1 MIASDYLSL
10 ILEFVAAVLGFVYVY
25 LIATHK
31 SSGWIFGI
39 ASASFYALFFYR
51 MNTWGLFSQQIAYF
65 ILGFYGLFTWSDQ
78 KEPLPITSIGKSI
91 WNWVFW
97 FLLLGFLFFG
107 LLQWFGRDTL
117 RWQFS
122 FDLLKNWRFI
132 LDAQFFVFS
141 LLATWLTTRKV
152 LENWLVWIVVNIVGV
167 IWFSTEHWWS
177 TAILYFAYLLLAFN
191 GFRKWK
197 KQLSA

>member
-1 MIASDYLSL
+1 MVGFDFLSPL
-10 ILEFVAAVLGFVYVY
+10 LELVAAILGFIYVY
-25 LIATHK
+25 LIATEK
-31 SSGWIFGI
+31 SVGWIFGI
-39 ASASFYALFFYR
+39 FSSFFYALFFYN
-51 MNTWGLFSQQIAYF
+51 MHTWGLFSQQIAYI
-65 ILGFYGLFTWSDQ
+65 ILGFYGLATWSAK
-78 KEPLPITSIGKSI
+78 KEALPVRSTGKSI
-91 WNWVFW
+91 WIWVLLS
-97 FLLLGFLFFG
+97 FLIGLLFLFIVLWVEQG
-107 LLQWFGRDTL
+107 IKL
-117 RWQFS
+117 QFS
-122 FDLLKNWRFI
+122 INFFMAWREA

-197 KQLSA
+197 RALSV

>member
-1 MIASDYLSL
+1 MVGFDFLSPL
-10 ILEFVAAVLGFVYVY
+10 LELFAAILGFIYVY
-25 LIATHK
+25 LIATEK
-31 SSGWIFGI
+31 SVGWIFGI
-39 ASASFYALFFYR
+39 ASAFLYAMFFYR
-51 MNTWGLFSQQIAYF
+51 MDTWGLFSQQIAYVV
-65 ILGFYGLFTWSDQ
+65 LGFYGLATWSAK
-78 KEPLPITSIGKSI
+78 KETLPVQTIGKTI
-91 WNWVFW
+91 WKWVLIS
-97 FLLLGFLFFG
+97 FLFGLGFVFLMKLVG
-107 LLQWFGRDTL
+107 ASKNNSSIVATGREL
-117 RWQFS
+117 
-122 FDLLKNWRFI
+122 

-177 TAILYFAYLLLAFN
+177 TAILYFAYLLLAIN

>member
-1 MIASDYLSL
+1 MVGFDFLSPL
-10 ILEFVAAVLGFVYVY
+10 LELFAAILGFIYVY
-25 LIATHK
+25 LIATEK
-31 SSGWIFGI
+31 SVGWIFGI
-39 ASASFYALFFYR
+39 ASAFLYAMFFYR
-51 MNTWGLFSQQIAYF
+51 MDTWGLFSQQIAYVV
-65 ILGFYGLFTWSDQ
+65 LGFYGLATWSAK
-78 KEPLPITSIGKSI
+78 KETLPVQTISKTI
-91 WNWVFW
+91 WKWVLIS
-97 FLLLGFLFFG
+97 FLFGLGFVFLMKLVG
-107 LLQWFGRDTL
+107 ASKNNSSIVATGREL
-117 RWQFS
+117 
-122 FDLLKNWRFI
+122 

-177 TAILYFAYLLLAFN
+177 TAILYFAYLLLAIN

>member
-1 MIASDYLSL
+1 MVGFDFLSPL
-10 ILEFVAAVLGFVYVY
+10 LELSAAILGFFYVY
-25 LIATHK
+25 LIATEK
-31 SSGWIFGI
+31 SVGWIFGI
-39 ASASFYALFFYR
+39 ASAILYAMFFYR
-51 MNTWGLFSQQIAYF
+51 MDTWGLFSQQIAYVV
-65 ILGFYGLFTWSDQ
+65 LGFYGLATWSAK
-78 KEPLPITSIGKSI
+78 KETLPVQTIGKTI
-91 WNWVFW
+91 WKWVLIS
-97 FLLLGFLFFG
+97 FLFGLGFVFLMKLVG
-107 LLQWFGRDTL
+107 ASKNNSSIVATGREL
-117 RWQFS
+117 
-122 FDLLKNWRFI
+122 

-177 TAILYFAYLLLAFN
+177 TAILYFAYLLLAIN

>member
-1 MIASDYLSL
+1 MVGFDFLSPL
-10 ILEFVAAVLGFVYVY
+10 LELSAAILGFIYVY
-25 LIATHK
+25 LIATEK
-31 SSGWIFGI
+31 SVGWIFGI
-39 ASASFYALFFYR
+39 ASAILYAMFFYR
-51 MNTWGLFSQQIAYF
+51 MDTWGLFSQQIAYVV
-65 ILGFYGLFTWSDQ
+65 LGFYGLATWSAK
-78 KEPLPITSIGKSI
+78 KETLPVQTISKTI
-91 WNWVFW
+91 WKWVLIS
-97 FLLLGFLFFG
+97 FLFGLGFVFLMKLVG
-107 LLQWFGRDTL
+107 ASKNNSSIVATGREL
-117 RWQFS
+117 
-122 FDLLKNWRFI
+122 

-177 TAILYFAYLLLAFN
+177 TAILYFAYLLLAIN

>member
-1 MIASDYLSL
+1 LATWSAKKETLPVQTIGKTIWKWVL
-10 ILEFVAAVLGFVYVY
+10 ISFLFGLGFVFLMKLVGASKNNSS
-25 LIATHK
+25 IVAT
-31 SSGWIFGI
+31 
-39 ASASFYALFFYR
+39 
-51 MNTWGLFSQQIAYF
+51 
-65 ILGFYGLFTWSDQ
+65 
-78 KEPLPITSIGKSI
+78 
-91 WNWVFW
+91 
-97 FLLLGFLFFG
+97 
-107 LLQWFGRDTL
+107 GREL
-117 RWQFS
+117 
-122 FDLLKNWRFI
+122 

-177 TAILYFAYLLLAFN
+177 TAILYFAYLLLAIN

>member
-1 MIASDYLSL
+1 MVGFDFLSPL
-10 ILEFVAAVLGFVYVY
+10 LELFAAILGFIYVY
-25 LIATHK
+25 LIATEK
-31 SSGWIFGI
+31 SVGWIFGI
-39 ASASFYALFFYR
+39 ASAFLYAMFFYR
-51 MNTWGLFSQQIAYF
+51 MDTWGLFSQQIAYVV
-65 ILGFYGLFTWSDQ
+65 LGFYGLVTWSDQ
-78 KEPLPITSIGKSI
+78 KEALPIRTIGKTI
-91 WNWVFW
+91 WKWVLIS
-97 FLLLGFLFFG
+97 FLFGLGFVFLMKLVG
-107 LLQWFGRDTL
+107 ASKNNSSIVATGREL
-117 RWQFS
+117 
-122 FDLLKNWRFI
+122 

-177 TAILYFAYLLLAFN
+177 TAILYFAYLLLAIN

>member
-1 MIASDYLSL
+1 MVGFDFLSPL
-10 ILEFVAAVLGFVYVY
+10 LELSAAILGFIYVY
-25 LIATHK
+25 LIATEK
-31 SSGWIFGI
+31 SVGWIFGI
-39 ASASFYALFFYR
+39 ASAILYAMFFYR
-51 MNTWGLFSQQIAYF
+51 MDTWGLFSQQIAYVV
-65 ILGFYGLFTWSDQ
+65 LGFYGLATWSAK
-78 KEPLPITSIGKSI
+78 KEALPVQTIGKTI
-91 WNWVFW
+91 WKWVLIS
-97 FLLLGFLFFG
+97 FLFGLGFVFLMKLVG
-107 LLQWFGRDTL
+107 ASKNNSSIVATGREL
-117 RWQFS
+117 
-122 FDLLKNWRFI
+122 

-177 TAILYFAYLLLAFN
+177 TAILYFAYLLLAVN

>member
-1 MIASDYLSL
+1 MVGFDFLSPL
-10 ILEFVAAVLGFVYVY
+10 LELFAAILGFIYVY
-25 LIATHK
+25 LIATEK
-31 SSGWIFGI
+31 SVGWIFGI
-39 ASASFYALFFYR
+39 ASAFLYAMFFYR
-51 MNTWGLFSQQIAYF
+51 MDTWGLFSQQIAYVV
-65 ILGFYGLFTWSDQ
+65 LGFYGLATWSAK
-78 KEPLPITSIGKSI
+78 KEALPVQTIGKTI
-91 WNWVFW
+91 WKWVLIS
-97 FLLLGFLFFG
+97 FLFGLGFVFLMKLVG
-107 LLQWFGRDTL
+107 ASKNNSSIVATGREL
-117 RWQFS
+117 
-122 FDLLKNWRFI
+122 

-177 TAILYFAYLLLAFN
+177 TAILYFAYLLLAIN

>member
-1 MIASDYLSL
+1 MVGFDFLSPL
-10 ILEFVAAVLGFVYVY
+10 LELTAAILGFIYVY
-25 LIATHK
+25 LIATEK
-31 SSGWIFGI
+31 AIGWFFGI
-39 ASASFYALFFYR
+39 ISAFLYAIFFYR
-51 MNTWGLFSQQIAYF
+51 MDTWGLFSQQIAYI

-78 KEPLPITSIGKSI
+78 KEALPVRSIGFSVWRWI
-91 WNWVFW
+91 
-97 FLLLGFLFFG
+97 LISLILGLIFALVIKLVG
-107 LLQWFGRDTL
+107 A
-117 RWQFS
+117 S
-122 FDLLKNWRFI
+122 KNNSVIVPNSREI
-132 LDAQFFVFS
+132 LDAQFFIYS

-167 IWFSTEHWWS
+167 IWFCTEHWWS

>member
-1 MIASDYLSL
+1 MVGFDFLSPL
-10 ILEFVAAVLGFVYVY
+10 LELFAAILGFIYVY
-25 LIATHK
+25 LIATEK
-31 SSGWIFGI
+31 SVGWIFGI
-39 ASASFYALFFYR
+39 ASAFLYAMFFYR
-51 MNTWGLFSQQIAYF
+51 MDTWGLFSQQIAYI
-65 ILGFYGLFTWSDQ
+65 ILGFYGLATWSAK
-78 KEPLPITSIGKSI
+78 KETLPVQTISKTI
-91 WNWVFW
+91 WKWVLIS
-97 FLLLGFLFFG
+97 FLFGLGFVFLMKLVG
-107 LLQWFGRDTL
+107 ASKNNSSIVATGREL
-117 RWQFS
+117 
-122 FDLLKNWRFI
+122 

-177 TAILYFAYLLLAFN
+177 TAILYFAYLLLAIN

>member
-1 MIASDYLSL
+1 MVGFDFLSPL
-10 ILEFVAAVLGFVYVY
+10 LELVAAILGFIYVY
-25 LIATHK
+25 LIATEK
-31 SSGWIFGI
+31 SVGWIFGI
-39 ASASFYALFFYR
+39 ASAFFYALFFYN
-51 MNTWGLFSQQIAYF
+51 MHTWGLFSQQIAYI
-65 ILGFYGLFTWSDQ
+65 ILGFYGLATWSAK
-78 KEPLPITSIGKSI
+78 KETLPIRSIGKSI
-91 WNWVFW
+91 WIWVLLS
-97 FLLLGFLFFG
+97 FLIGLLFLFVVLWVEQG
-107 LLQWFGRDTL
+107 VKMT
-117 RWQFS
+117 FS
-122 FDLLKNWRFI
+122 INLWMAWREA

-197 KQLSA
+197 RALSA

>member
-1 MIASDYLSL
+1 MVGFDFLSPL
-10 ILEFVAAVLGFVYVY
+10 LELSAAILGFIYVY
-25 LIATHK
+25 LIATEK
-31 SSGWIFGI
+31 SIGWFFGI
-39 ASASFYALFFYR
+39 ISAFLYAIFFYR
-51 MNTWGLFSQQIAYF
+51 MDTWGLFSQQIAYI

-78 KEPLPITSIGKSI
+78 KEALPVRSIGFSVWRWI
-91 WNWVFW
+91 
-97 FLLLGFLFFG
+97 LISLILGLIFALVIKLVG
-107 LLQWFGRDTL
+107 A
-117 RWQFS
+117 S
-122 FDLLKNWRFI
+122 KNNSVIVPNSREI
-132 LDAQFFVFS
+132 LDAQFFIYS

-167 IWFSTEHWWS
+167 IWFCTEHWWS

>member
-1 MIASDYLSL
+1 MVGFDFLSPL
-10 ILEFVAAVLGFVYVY
+10 LELSAAILGFFYVY
-25 LIATHK
+25 LIATEK
-31 SSGWIFGI
+31 SVGWIFGI
-39 ASASFYALFFYR
+39 ASAILYAMFFYR
-51 MNTWGLFSQQIAYF
+51 MDTWGLFSQQIAYVV
-65 ILGFYGLFTWSDQ
+65 LGFYGLATWSAK
-78 KEPLPITSIGKSI
+78 KEALPVQTIGKTI
-91 WNWVFW
+91 WKWVLIS
-97 FLLLGFLFFG
+97 FLFGLGFVFLMK
-107 LLQWFGRDTL
+107 LVRVSKNNSSIVATGREL
-117 RWQFS
+117 
-122 FDLLKNWRFI
+122 

-177 TAILYFAYLLLAFN
+177 TAILYFAYLLLAIN